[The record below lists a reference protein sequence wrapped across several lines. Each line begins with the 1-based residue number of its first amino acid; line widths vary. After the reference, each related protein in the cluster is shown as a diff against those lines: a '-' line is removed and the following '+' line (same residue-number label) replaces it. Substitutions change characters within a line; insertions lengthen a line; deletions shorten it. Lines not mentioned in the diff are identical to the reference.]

1 MLTHIPCAGQWHW
14 RGSHFGLD
22 RANAISSKKGVAAI
36 RLYHKVQTR
45 ATAKRPSAWIESL
58 MIVVDYSTI
67 FFRNLSRSPPNR
79 LTVLIVAEEA
89 PPDVDGIHAEVCVYL
104 SFTLAPALQSIHCN

>member
-45 ATAKRPSAWIESL
+45 AAAKRPSAWIESL
-58 MIVVDYSTI
+58 THD
-67 FFRNLSRSPPNR
+67 SRS
-79 LTVLIVAEEA
+79 LLYEIFKT
-89 PPDVDGIHAEVCVYL
+89 
-104 SFTLAPALQSIHCN
+104 S